1 MQGFLKDATTPS
13 GFVRMAKVVTPW
25 LWLLSVLLIG
35 SGLYFALVASPAD
48 YQQGQSVRIMYIHVP
63 MAWLGMIC
71 YTAMALAS
79 ACALIWKNPLA
90 DLVAKASAPVGACF
104 TFLCLATGS
113 LWGKPMWGTW
123 WAWDARLTSMLI
135 LLFLYFGY
143 IALQNAFDDPGRGA
157 RAAAILALAGFV
169 NVPVIKFSVDW
180 WKTLHQPSS
189 LMKMSGPA
197 IHPAM
202 LVPLLLMVAG
212 FTVFFA
218 AVLMLRVRSEIIAAK
233 VRALRLSE
241 IHAAQGDVMA
251 DAVRG

>member
-1 MQGFLKDATTPS
+1 MLGLSTPS
-13 GFVRMAKVVTPW
+13 GFIKVSKLVSPW
-25 LWLLSVLLIG
+25 LWTACVLLIG
-35 SGLYFALVASPAD
+35 AGLYFALFVSPAD
-48 YQQGQSVRIMYIHVP
+48 YQQGQTVRIMYIHVP
-63 MAWLGMIC
+63 SAWLGMFG
-71 YTAMALAS
+71 YSVMALAS
-79 ACALIWKNPLA
+79 AAGLVWKNPLA
-90 DLVAKASAPVGACF
+90 DLVAKASAPIGASF

-180 WKTLHQPSS
+180 WKTLHQPAS

-197 IHPAM
+197 LHPSM
-202 LVPLLLMVAG
+202 LTPLLLMVSG
-212 FTVFFA
+212 FTCFFV
-218 AVLMLRVRSEIIAAK
+218 AVLIVRVRTEILAAK
-233 VRALRLSE
+233 IRALRLSE
-241 IHAAQGDVMA
+241 IHAAQGSGVA
-251 DAVRG
+251 G

>member
-1 MQGFLKDATTPS
+1 MLGLSTPS
-13 GFVRMAKVVTPW
+13 GFVRFAKAVSPW
-25 LWLLSVLLIG
+25 LWVASALLIG
-35 SGLYFALVASPAD
+35 GGLYFALLVSPAD
-48 YQQGQSVRIMYIHVP
+48 YQQGQTVRIMYIHVP
-63 MAWLGMIC
+63 SAWLGMMG
-71 YTAMALAS
+71 YSVMALSS
-79 ACALIWKNPLA
+79 AAALIWKNPLA

-180 WKTLHQPSS
+180 WKTLHQPAS

-197 IHPAM
+197 LHPSM
-202 LVPLLLMVAG
+202 LTPLLLMVAG
-212 FTVFFA
+212 FTCFYV
-218 AVLMLRVRSEIIAAK
+218 AVLMVRVRSEILAAK
-233 VRALRLSE
+233 IRALRLSE
-241 IHAAQGDVMA
+241 IHSVQAAGVA
-251 DAVRG
+251 DGVAG